1 MFIVASPQIIL
12 GSASHRPS
20 LLFITLNLF
29 KMKFKIILLL
39 LVALNIHT
47 VFAQNTFKAII
58 KDCESREPLIGATAV
73 LVGTSNGVMS
83 NIDGLVILSN
93 IPNGKQVIQFR
104 YIGHEER
111 KDTFDFPL
119 ENSEPIE
126 ILLEP
131 ESEDFEEV
139 VISSTRSTRT
149 IKDIPTRVEFIAG
162 EELEEKGNMKSG
174 DIRMLLN
181 ESTGIQ
187 TQQTSAT
194 SGNASIRIQGLDGR
208 YTQILKDGFPLFS
221 GAASG
226 LGLLQ
231 TPPLDLKQVE
241 LIKGSAS
248 TLYGGGAIAGLVNLI
263 SKTPTKE
270 KELKFHLNGSSG
282 KGFDLNGFY
291 GQRFKKV
298 GTTIFASHNRN
309 WAYDPANIDLTAI
322 PKFERYV
329 FNPKLFLYF
338 TDNTKLNFGVNSTIE
353 NRLGGDIRYIE
364 GNGDSLHSYFEENK
378 TQRYSTQLTFDHN
391 FNHSNRFS
399 FKNSVSYFNRKIG
412 IPQYSFDGTQL
423 ASFSEA
429 TYSSSKEKSEWIVG
443 LNLWTDNFQEEQI
456 DTLPLRNYQLI
467 TMGAFI
473 QNIWKT
479 TKWLNLE
486 TGFRTDYVL
495 DYGFAFL
502 PRISALFKITPK
514 LTSRIGG
521 GFGYKS
527 PTIFTE
533 ESERIQYR
541 NILPVNSNTNK
552 LEKSYGGN
560 IDFNYRTSFA
570 DYKITFSINQL
581 FFYTYLD
588 NPLMLQPQTNG
599 LYQFINASGNIDT
612 KGTETNIKL
621 GYEDFKLLL
630 GYTFTDTRLSQNG
643 AVIENP
649 LTPKH
654 RLNSIL
660 MYEVEEKWKVGLE
673 AYYFSPQKLND
684 GTTGK
689 QYVICGFM
697 VEKLWENLSIYLN
710 FENFTDTRQTR
721 FESIYTG
728 SVTNPV
734 FRDIYAPLDGF
745 LINGGIK
752 FRL

>member
-73 LVGTSNGVMS
+73 LVGTSNGVIA

-194 SGNASIRIQGLDGR
+194 SANASIRIQGLDGR
-208 YTQILKDGFPLFS
+208 YTQILKDGFPLYA

-241 LIKGSAS
+241 IIKGSSS

-263 SKTPTKE
+263 SKTPTDE
-270 KELKFHLNGSSG
+270 KELGFHLNGSSG
-282 KGFDLNGFY
+282 RGFDINGFY
-291 GQRFKKV
+291 GQRFNKI
-298 GTTIFASHNRN
+298 GTTIFAAHNRN
-309 WAYDPANIDLTAI
+309 WAYTPSGDFSAI
-322 PKFERYV
+322 PKFDRYV
-329 FNPKLFLYF
+329 FNPKLFVYF
-338 TDNTKLNFGVNSTIE
+338 SDKTKLNVGINTAIE
-353 NRLGGDIRYIE
+353 NRIGGDIHFIQ
-364 GNGDSLHSYFEENK
+364 GKGDTIHSYFEENK
-378 TQRYSTQLTFDHN
+378 TQRYSTQLSFDHK
-391 FNHSNRFS
+391 FNDKSFFN
-399 FKNSVSYFNRKIG
+399 FKNSVSYFNRIIN
-412 IPQYSFDGTQL
+412 IPNYSFEGKQT

-429 TYSSSKEKSEWIVG
+429 SYTHIKEKTEWVAG
-443 LNLWTDNFQEEQI
+443 ANLWSDNFQEKQL
-456 DTLPLRNYQLI
+456 DTFPLRNYNQI
-467 TMGAFI
+467 TFGAFA
-473 QNIWKT
+473 QNSWKA

-486 TGFRTDYVL
+486 TGFRADYVI
-495 DYGFAFL
+495 DYGIALL
-502 PRISALFKITPK
+502 PRVSALFKITDK
-514 LTSRIGG
+514 FSSRLGG
-521 GFGYKS
+521 GFGYKT

-533 ESERIQYR
+533 ESERIQYQNVMPIDK
-541 NILPVNSNTNK
+541 NINK
-552 LEKSYGGN
+552 LERSYGGN
-560 IDFNYRTSFA
+560 VDFNYRTVLGE
-570 DYKITFSINQL
+570 KVTFSINQL
-581 FFYTYLD
+581 FFYTYLN
-588 NPLMLQPQTNG
+588 NPLLLEYQTGG
-599 LYQFINASGNIDT
+599 LYQFINSSGHIDT
-612 KGTETNIKL
+612 RGTETNIKI
-621 GYEDFKLLL
+621 GYEDFKLFL
-630 GYTFTDTRLSQNG
+630 GYTFTDTRLHQNG
-643 AVIENP
+643 ILTNTP

-654 RLNSIL
+654 RINSVL
-660 MYEVEEKWKVGLE
+660 MYEVEDKWKVGLE
-673 AYYFSPQKLND
+673 AYYFSPQKLSD
-684 GTTGK
+684 GATGK
-689 QYVICGFM
+689 QYVLCGFM
-697 VEKLWENLSIYLN
+697 VEKLWEKFSVYIN
-710 FENFTDTRQTR
+710 FENFLDARQTR
-721 FESIYTG
+721 FDTIYTG
-728 SVTNPV
+728 TVTNPV

-752 FRL
+752 LKL